1 MEEAGGANLEAAAQP
16 DAAQSTTL
24 KNSLPGACDDQFRLH
39 LAGVGGC
46 SRCGGGALAVR

>member
-24 KNSLPGACDDQFRLH
+24 KNGLLFPCL
-39 LAGVGGC
+39 
-46 SRCGGGALAVR
+46 